1 MNSTLS
7 TFALLSVPGLPLLLA
22 FPALRARLSWPC
34 HFGLLPAA
42 TLLAFP
48 AVLSIEAPWLLF
60 GTGLGIDG
68 ASRLLLA
75 MAVVVWA
82 AAATLLQAPGSRP
95 ADNSHTLF
103 FLLTMAGNL
112 GAILATELVGFLTFS
127 TLMGYGFYGLLATGG
142 GGDSQR
148 ASRVYLVVLILADLA
163 LFEAL
168 LIAAATTEDLSFAA
182 VREVMVRSPASGLYL
197 TMVLAGF
204 AAKAAIWPLH
214 FWLPLVFRSARP
226 VVALL
231 VGCVPVAVG
240 LLGAVRWLPLGE
252 IDSPGLGLLIQG
264 IGVTAMLYAIL
275 AGLIQAQLKMLPV
288 YVAIFATGL
297 FVTAVGAGLADPAA
311 WNRHE
316 NWAYF
321 FIAALGIGIAV
332 LTIVTSWLRRR
343 NGFRVSSLMQSV
355 DSNLRFNR
363 WPEERI
369 RWATQMGVDALLRLR
384 ALGLAKISHL
394 RQGQVRAWLK
404 AFDTSEHYLN
414 QWAIV
419 ITLLLGIAMV
429 LVGASSLG

>member
-1 MNSTLS
+1 MNSTLI

-34 HFGLLPAA
+34 HIGLLPAVI
-42 TLLAFP
+42 LLAFP
-48 AVLSIEAPWLLF
+48 AVFSIELPWLLF
-60 GTGLGIDG
+60 GSGLGIDG

-82 AAATLLQAPGSRP
+82 TAATLLRVPGSRP
-95 ADNSHTLF
+95 ADNTHTLF

-148 ASRVYLVVLILADLA
+148 ASRAYLIVLILADLA

-168 LIAAATTEDLSFAA
+168 LIAAATTEDLGFAA
-182 VREVMVRSPASGLYL
+182 VREAMARSPATGLYL
-197 TMVLAGF
+197 AMVFAGF
-204 AAKAAIWPLH
+204 AAKAGVWPLH

-240 LLGAVRWLPLGE
+240 LLGAIRWLPLGT
-252 IDSPGLGLLIQG
+252 IDSLGLGFLIQG
-264 IGVTAMLYAIL
+264 LGVAAMLYAIL
-275 AGLIQAQLKMLPV
+275 AGLIRAQLKMLPV

-297 FVTAVGAGLADPAA
+297 FVTALGAGLADPAA
-311 WNRHE
+311 WDRHV

-321 FIAALGIGIAV
+321 FIAALGIGVAV
-332 LTIVTSWLRRR
+332 LTVVISWLGRR
-343 NGFRVSSLMQSV
+343 NRFHVSSLMQSV
-355 DSNLRFNR
+355 DSNLRSDR

-369 RWATQMGVDALLRLR
+369 RWATQMGIDTLLRLR
-384 ALGLAKISHL
+384 TLGLAKISHL
-394 RQGQVRAWLK
+394 RQGQIRAWLK
-404 AFDTSEHYLN
+404 AFDASERCLN

-419 ITLLLGIAMV
+419 ITLLLGIVMV

>member
-1 MNSTLS
+1 VNTALS
-7 TFALLSVPGLPLLLA
+7 TFVLLSVPGLPLLLA
-22 FPALRARLSWPC
+22 LPALRARLSWPC
-34 HFGLLPAA
+34 HIGLLPAA
-42 TLLAFP
+42 ILLAFP
-48 AVLSIEAPWLLF
+48 AVFSIEVPWLLF
-60 GTGLGIDG
+60 GSGLGIDG

-82 AAATLLQAPGSRP
+82 TAATLLRTSGSRP
-95 ADNSHTLF
+95 AGNRHTLF

-112 GAILATELVGFLTFS
+112 GAILATGLVGFLTFS

-148 ASRVYLVVLILADLA
+148 ASRAYLIVLILADLA

-204 AAKAAIWPLH
+204 AAKAGVWPLH

-231 VGCVPVAVG
+231 VGCVPVAMG
-240 LLGAVRWLPLGE
+240 LLGAIRWLPLGS
-252 IDSPGLGLLIQG
+252 IDSPDLGLLIQG
-264 IGVTAMLYAIL
+264 LGVTAMLYATL

-297 FVTAVGAGLADPAA
+297 FVTAVGTGLADPAA
-311 WNRHE
+311 WNRHA
-316 NWAYF
+316 NWAHF
-321 FIAALGIGIAV
+321 FIAALGIGVAV
-332 LTIVTSWLRRR
+332 LTAVISWLGRR
-343 NGFRVSSLMQSV
+343 NRFRDSYLMQSV
-355 DSNLRFNR
+355 DSNLWFDR

-369 RWATQMGVDALLRLR
+369 RWATQLGVDTLLRLR
-384 ALGLAKISHL
+384 KLGLAKISYL
-394 RQGQVRAWLK
+394 R
-404 AFDTSEHYLN
+404 
-414 QWAIV
+414 
-419 ITLLLGIAMV
+419 
-429 LVGASSLG
+429 